1 MHVIRVS
8 YRIFSLG
15 WGGVHGVGEMY
26 IDVCKGSMR
35 VSVHLLGFCNKI
47 LDIIKDKNCQR
58 VSYISLII
66 LRICFVVLY
75 LLRQLCN
82 R

>member
-47 LDIIKDKNCQR
+47 LDIIKDKNC
-58 VSYISLII
+58 
-66 LRICFVVLY
+66 
-75 LLRQLCN
+75 
-82 R
+82 